1 MKESEWTYAR
11 AGVDIDRKSQAI
23 SALVRHLGFRRQ
35 GAVRMLEMP
44 GQFTGLLEF
53 GEHVLT
59 LATDG
64 VGTKLLVAEA
74 LDRWDT
80 VGIDCM
86 AMNVNDT
93 ICVGAEPVAFVD
105 YIAIEEPDERITDQ
119 IGAGL
124 DRAAEMANVDLVGG
138 EIAVLPEMVRGVDLS
153 GTALGVLRREDLVS
167 GADIR
172 EGDAI
177 IGLRSS
183 GVHSNGMTLARKVL
197 QAGEVSLHDEL
208 DELDRSV
215 GLELLT
221 PTEIYVRDVLR
232 LLRSVRVTGMVDV
245 TGGGLK
251 NFVRLGK
258 GLQYRIDDPLEP
270 QPIFRAIQRIG
281 RVSDHEMY
289 KTFNMGMGFAIV
301 LPEVEVEEALSI
313 LGEGA
318 KRVGKVVKGTG
329 CGIPS
334 LGLHYDSY

>member
-1 MKESEWTYAR
+1 M
-11 AGVDIDRKSQAI
+11 DIDRKSQAI
-23 SALVRHLGFRRQ
+23 SALLRHLRFRRE
-35 GAVRMLEMP
+35 GEVRMLDLP
-44 GQFTGLLEF
+44 GQFSGLMEF

-74 LDRWDT
+74 LDKWDT

-105 YIAIEEPDERITDQ
+105 YIAIDEPNERITDQ

-124 DRAAEMANVDLVGG
+124 DRAAELANVDLVGG

-153 GTALGVLRREDLVS
+153 GTALGIMRREDMVS

-197 QAGEVSLHDEL
+197 QASNVSMHDKL
-208 DELDRSV
+208 DGLDRNV

-251 NFVRLGK
+251 NFVRLKG
-258 GLQYRIDDPLEP
+258 GLQYRITDPLEP
-270 QPIFRAIQRIG
+270 QPIFQVVQRLG

-301 LPEVEVEEALSI
+301 LPEEGVEEALSI
-313 LGEGA
+313 LGERA
-318 KRVGKVVKGTG
+318 QRVGSVVTGAG
-329 CGIPS
+329 CGVPS
-334 LGLHYDSY
+334 LGLHYGSY